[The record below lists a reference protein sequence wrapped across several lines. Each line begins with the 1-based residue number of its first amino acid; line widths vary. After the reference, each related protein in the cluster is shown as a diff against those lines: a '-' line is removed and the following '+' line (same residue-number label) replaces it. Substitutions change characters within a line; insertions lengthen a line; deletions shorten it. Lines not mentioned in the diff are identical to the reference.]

1 MLLLTTA
8 DVSQYIVEEELKID
22 DKLGYMCRV
31 LMSCKTIEQLNVAYQ
46 WANDILFDLKDF
58 AVYRACKRYWLKLGL
73 FTRTAFGLIM
83 CNAFHE
89 IQKEIVDCYE
99 KRYDKITVL

>member
-1 MLLLTTA
+1 MFLFTTA
-8 DVSQYIVEEELKID
+8 EVSQYIVEEELKID
-22 DKLGYMCRV
+22 DRLGYMCRV
-31 LMSCKTIEQLNVAYQ
+31 MMSCKTHEQLNVAYQ
-46 WANDILFDLKDF
+46 WANDILFDLKGY
-58 AVYRACKRYWLKLGL
+58 AVYRARKRFWLKLGL

-99 KRYDKITVL
+99 KKYDEIAVL